1 MSLQTSTIVLFVVAA
16 LLAVWAVILTFSLAL
31 LHSDLSDSMS
41 EVRSNQES
49 LNHSMLTLEKR
60 VNDVELE
67 NDYLFE
73 EQDAEGMAL
82 KGLKVSNDPLNSLSL
97 SISSECGQKP
107 ILVLW
112 FSFLP
117 NLPKHC
123 KNAWHAHYPFAAKA
137 KKVWSGLLCA
147 FGASFGYE
155 WHFLL

>member
-16 LLAVWAVILTFSLAL
+16 VLAVWAVILTFSLAL

-107 ILVLW
+107 ILV
-112 FSFLP
+112 
-117 NLPKHC
+117 
-123 KNAWHAHYPFAAKA
+123 
-137 KKVWSGLLCA
+137 
-147 FGASFGYE
+147 
-155 WHFLL
+155 